1 MDWFLKHMYKRWKES
16 SAPKNECIF
25 WALRNVETQNELKLE
40 RNGRELKALYF
51 NYILRKNKKGIA
63 AVFETDGLV
72 LSDDK
77 EKTKE
82 VYFSLP
88 KRKIFKLEIIN
99 QIRYSEK
106 HKS

>member
-1 MDWFLKHMYKRWKES
+1 MDWFLKHVCKRWKES

-63 AVFETDGLV
+63 AVFETDGLM
-72 LSDDK
+72 LS
-77 EKTKE
+77 E

-88 KRKIFKLEIIN
+88 KRKIFKLEIVN
-99 QIRYSEK
+99 QIR
-106 HKS
+106 

>member
-1 MDWFLKHMYKRWKES
+1 MKRELCTQEWMYRS
-16 SAPKNECIF
+16 IRIF

-40 RNGRELKALYF
+40 RNGRELKGLYF
-51 NYILRKNKKGIA
+51 NYILGKNKKGIA
-63 AVFETDGLV
+63 AVFETDGLM

-77 EKTKE
+77 EKTEE

-99 QIRYSEK
+99 QIR
-106 HKS
+106 

>member
-1 MDWFLKHMYKRWKES
+1 M
-16 SAPKNECIF
+16 
-25 WALRNVETQNELKLE
+25 
-40 RNGRELKALYF
+40 
-51 NYILRKNKKGIA
+51 RKNKKGIA